1 MPQLGLG
8 RFLPHRLHAL
18 RLAPGLLLITLEAPM
33 AKPVLGKGL
42 GALISTPQGGGAMP
56 TRLPALAQPAPGD
69 VVNRVSL
76 DQVVP
81 SPLQPRKQF
90 VREQLTELMESIRE
104 HGIIQPLI
112 VRRVDGKLELIAGE
126 RRFRASRE
134 LGLKEVP
141 VIVREAADKDV
152 LEMALIENLQR
163 EDLNPI
169 EEARAYERLSR
180 EFSMKQ
186 EEIAKRVGKNRA
198 TVANAIRLLDLDES
212 VQDMVSAGK
221 LTTGH
226 AKVLLT
232 LKSVDAQTKAA
243 DEIIKKGLTVR
254 ATEKL
259 TQGILN
265 PPAPKPHVADGEF
278 VQAIETVEQR
288 LMQHLSTNISIKHGE
303 KKGHIEIDY
312 YGIEDLNRLLDLMG
326 VPEEKLVD

>member
-1 MPQLGLG
+1 
-8 RFLPHRLHAL
+8 
-18 RLAPGLLLITLEAPM
+18 M
-33 AKPVLGKGL
+33 AKPALGKGL
-42 GALISTPQGGGAMP
+42 GALISTPQGGAGMP
-56 TRLPALAQPAPGD
+56 RLPALAQPAPGD
-69 VVNRVSL
+69 VVNRVPL
-76 DQVVP
+76 DQIVP
-81 SPLQPRKQF
+81 SPLQPRKHF
-90 VREQLTELMESIRE
+90 VPEQLTELMESIRE

-141 VIVREAADKDV
+141 VIVREASDKDV

-186 EEIAKRVGKNRA
+186 EDIAKRVGKNRA
-198 TVANAIRLLDLDES
+198 TVANAIRLLDLAMS
-212 VQDMVSAGK
+212 VQDMVSGGK
-221 LTTGH
+221 ITTGH

-232 LKSVDAQTKAA
+232 LKSADAQVRAA
-243 DEIIKKGLTVR
+243 DEILKKGLTVR

-265 PPAPKPHVADGEF
+265 PPAPKPAIDDTELTR
-278 VQAIETVEQR
+278 AIETVEQR
-288 LMQHLSTNISIKHGE
+288 LMQHLSTNVTVKHGE

-312 YGIEDLNRLLDLMG
+312 YGIEDLNRLLELMG
-326 VPEEKLVD
+326 TPPEKIEME